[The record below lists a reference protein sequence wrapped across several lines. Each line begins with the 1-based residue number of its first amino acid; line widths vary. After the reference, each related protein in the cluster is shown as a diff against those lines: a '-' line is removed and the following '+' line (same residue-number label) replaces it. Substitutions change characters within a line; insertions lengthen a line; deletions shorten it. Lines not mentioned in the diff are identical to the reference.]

1 MTAPRKRGTIKEL
14 VMITEQ
20 IRAHGTS
27 VKLNKPAGGRQ
38 MTLGRKLTRLE
49 RVEVDAILAEPIMDY
64 MYDPVFDE
72 PNAMEALFDDS
83 PPLPTP
89 NCDWYHPAMERLSD
103 ASQIKP
109 VANTLLTAKQEVVIF
124 RQFNFA
130 RRRVSEIQAQLLEGP
145 VRPKPCREMLFWYD
159 KSKELREKIVQFNLA
174 LVLAMAKHVSSAN
187 LDYMELIS
195 EGNMALLRAVDKFD
209 TTKGFKF
216 STYACRAI
224 LKAFSRLGI
233 KQTKYKGLFPCHFDT
248 EMERP
253 TPENGFVDHEQAEYL
268 DEVKAILIQNKA
280 DLTELEQTVLRY
292 RFDLDRQPREQKMTL
307 SAVGKLIGYT
317 KERVRQIQNRALT
330 KLRAAMDD
338 RFDSAPFDVD

>member
-1 MTAPRKRGTIKEL
+1 MDDPIFDGPNGMYEL
-14 VMITEQ
+14 
-20 IRAHGTS
+20 
-27 VKLNKPAGGRQ
+27 
-38 MTLGRKLTRLE
+38 
-49 RVEVDAILAEPIMDY
+49 
-64 MYDPVFDE
+64 FDE
-72 PNAMEALFDDS
+72 S

-89 NCDWYHPAMERLSD
+89 NCDWYHPAMERLAD
-103 ASQIKP
+103 ASHIKP
-109 VANTLLTAKQEVVIF
+109 VANTLLNAKQELVIF

-130 RRRVSEIQAQLLEGP
+130 RRRVAELQVQLREGP
-145 VRPKPCREMLFWYD
+145 MRPKPCREMLFWYD
-159 KSKELREKIVQFNLA
+159 KSKELRDKIVQFNLA

-233 KQTKYKGLFPCHFDT
+233 KTTKYKGLFPVHFDI

-253 TPENGFVDHEQAEYL
+253 DPENGYVDHETAEYV
-268 DEVKAILIQNKA
+268 DEVKDILVNNKA
-280 DLTELEQTVLRY
+280 ELTDLEKTVLRY
-292 RFDLDRQPREQKMTL
+292 RFDLDRQPRSQKMTL

-317 KERVRQIQNRALT
+317 KERVRQIQNRALS
-330 KLRAAMDD
+330 KLRAAMEDK
-338 RFDSAPFDVD
+338 FEQNPFDHE